1 MGKRRNLAG
10 RMRPAVGAWGAVAV
24 VICAIVPVAA
34 HGRALP
40 DGRGYE
46 LVSPSDKNGGDASRA
61 FAAAPDGGRLA
72 YNSPAAFGDAH
83 SSSTVNS
90 YVAQRNAD
98 GWTSRQMQ
106 PPTGS
111 SNLGLAGAYTAADFS
126 ADLSKSIS
134 LSRSSAGEPAAQ
146 NAFVSSLDGTSRWV
160 TAPTVAG
167 AVIGDKLYTGR
178 SADGSHIV
186 FDSAE
191 EFTSDPTGGS
201 RQVWEWVDG
210 VIRLVSVGVD
220 GLPAGGVTGTGRNAD
235 NTTVT
240 NFNGTLPE
248 PTAVSADGRRIVFT
262 DGYAGVY
269 VREDG
274 VRTRP
279 VSRSQRA
286 GTVGQPS
293 PLPVTFAGAA
303 EDGSRV
309 YMVSTDQLT
318 DDATPGGGLYW
329 YDLTVP
335 DSPASLHFAS
345 SGATDPAG
353 AQLESVALISPDG
366 RRSSFVALSQLV
378 ADKGVA
384 GGHNLYMADDGGVTF
399 VATLDTIPAAWQ
411 AASTADG
418 KGFVFES
425 GDRLTSFDNAG
436 HVEVYLSSAPDGSLR
451 CVSCPSGGAP
461 AAGDAALAG
470 EGLLTVTARSHPI
483 ADDGSRVFFET
494 TEGLVPE
501 DVNGRRDVYEYHD
514 GDVALISAGTG
525 GYDSTFWAA
534 TPSGSDVF
542 FSTRDSLVGQDVDGG
557 AADIYDARIGGGFPA
572 PVEPAPCDG
581 DACQPQP
588 TVAPAAPAPAPGRSG
603 AGSGAQQLRAPR
615 LFVAPITV
623 TGRRSALKTG
633 TLTLVVSVE
642 AGGRVRAGGTA
653 SYGDHRVRSLK
664 PVTWTTKT
672 AGSKRL
678 KLRIPALALRQAQS
692 HHSVRLAITV
702 IYDKATRPARVV
714 VTLR

>member
-1 MGKRRNLAG
+1 M
-10 RMRPAVGAWGAVAV
+10 PAIAT
-24 VICAIVPVAA
+24 
-34 HGRALP
+34 GRALP

-46 LVSPSDKNGGDASRA
+46 LVSPADKNGGDASRA
-61 FAAAPDGGRLA
+61 LASAPDGDRLA

-90 YVAQRNAD
+90 YVAERTVR

-134 LSRSSAGEPAAQ
+134 LSRSSADEPATQ
-146 NAFVSSLDGTSRWV
+146 NIFVSSLDGSSRWV

-167 AVIGDKLYTGR
+167 AVISDKLYTGR
-178 SADGSHIV
+178 SGDGSHIV
-186 FDSAE
+186 FESAE
-191 EFTSDPTGGS
+191 EFTSDPTGGN

-210 VIRLVSVGVD
+210 DVRLVSVGVD
-220 GLPAGGVTGTGRNAD
+220 GLPAGGFTGTGRNAD
-235 NTTVT
+235 NTVVT

-248 PTAVSADGRRIVFT
+248 PTVVSADGRRIVFT

-269 VREDG
+269 IREDG

-279 VSRSQRA
+279 VSQSQRA
-286 GTVGQPS
+286 GSVGQPS

-335 DSPASLHFAS
+335 DGPGSLHFAS

-353 AQLESVALISPDG
+353 AQFESLALISPDG
-366 RRSSFVALSQLV
+366 RRAYFVALSELV
-378 ADKGVA
+378 AGKGVA
-384 GGHNLYMADDGGVTF
+384 GGHNLYMADDGGVSF
-399 VATLDTIPAAWQ
+399 VATLDTVPATWP

-425 GDRLTSFDNAG
+425 SDRLTSFDNAG
-436 HVEVYLSSAPDGSLR
+436 HIEVYLFSAGDGSLR
-451 CVSCPSGGAP
+451 CVSCPSGDAP
-461 AAGDAALAG
+461 AVGDAALAG

-483 ADDGSRVFFET
+483 TDDGSRVFFET
-494 TEGLVPE
+494 TDALVPE
-501 DVNGRRDVYEYHD
+501 DVNGRRDVYRYHD

-525 GYDSTFWAA
+525 GYDSTLWAA

-542 FSTRDSLVGQDVDGG
+542 FSTRDSLVGQDIDGG
-557 AADIYDARIGGGFPA
+557 AADIYDARVGGGFPA
-572 PVEPAPCDG
+572 PVTPAPCEGDG
-581 DACQPQP
+581 CQPLP
-588 TVAPAAPAPAPGRSG
+588 AGVPAPPAPAPGRSG
-603 AGSGAQQLRAPR
+603 AGSGAQQTRAPR
-615 LFVAPITV
+615 LFVRPITA
-623 TGRRSALKTG
+623 TGRRTALRTG
-633 TLTLVVSVE
+633 TITLAVSVE
-642 AGGRVRAGGTA
+642 AAGRIRARGTA

-664 PVTWTTKT
+664 PASWTTEK
-672 AGSKRL
+672 AGTKRL
-678 KLRIPALALRQAQS
+678 KLRIPAVALRQARS
-692 HHSVRLAITV
+692 HHRVRLAITV
-702 IYDKATRPARVV
+702 TYDKATRPARVV

>member
-1 MGKRRNLAG
+1 MGKRRNLGG
-10 RMRPAVGAWGAVAV
+10 RMRAVVGACGAAAAV
-24 VICAIVPVAA
+24 TCAIVPVAA

-40 DGRGYE
+40 DDRGYE
-46 LVSPSDKNGGDASRA
+46 LVSPSNKNGGDASRA
-61 FAAAPDGGRLA
+61 FAAAPDGDRLA
-72 YNSPAAFGDAH
+72 YNSPAAFGEAH

-111 SNLGLAGAYTAADFS
+111 SNMGLAGAYTAADFS

-134 LSRSSAGEPAAQ
+134 LSRSSAGEPATQ
-146 NAFVSSLDGTSRWV
+146 NLFISSLDGSSRWV
-160 TAPTVAG
+160 TAPTVGG
-167 AVIGDKLYTGR
+167 AVISDKLYTGR

-191 EFTSDPTGGS
+191 QFTSDPTGGS

-210 VIRLVSVGVD
+210 VIRLASVGVD

-248 PTAVSADGRRIVFT
+248 PTAVSADGRRVVFT
-262 DGYAGVY
+262 DSYAGVF

-279 VSRSQRA
+279 VSWSQRE
-286 GTVGQPS
+286 GSSGQPS

-335 DSPASLHFAS
+335 DGPGSLHFAS

-366 RRSSFVALSQLV
+366 RRSYFVALSQLV
-378 ADKGVA
+378 AGQGVA
-384 GGHNLYMADDGGVTF
+384 GGHNLYMADDGGVSF
-399 VATLDTIPAAWQ
+399 VATLDTNPATWQ
-411 AASTADG
+411 AASTTDG

-425 GDRLTSFDNAG
+425 SDRLTSYDNAG
-436 HVEVYLSSAPDGSLR
+436 HIEVYLSSGGDALR
-451 CVSCPSGGAP
+451 CVSCPSGGAL

-470 EGLLTVTARSHPI
+470 EGLLTVTSRSHPI
-483 ADDGSRVFFET
+483 TDDASRVFFET
-494 TEGLVPE
+494 TDGLVAE
-501 DVNGRRDVYEYHD
+501 DVNGRRDVYQYHD

-572 PVEPAPCDG
+572 PVESTPCDG

-603 AGSGAQQLRAPR
+603 AGNGVQQLRAPR
-615 LFVAPITV
+615 LFVAPVTAAGRRTALQ
-623 TGRRSALKTG
+623 TGR
-633 TLTLVVSVE
+633 LTLVVSVE

-664 PVTWTTKT
+664 SATWAPKA

-678 KLRIPALALRQAQS
+678 RLRIPAPALRQAQR
-692 HHSVRLAITV
+692 HHMVRVAITV
-702 IYDKATRPARVV
+702 NYDKATRPARVV